1 MNTNIKNK
9 EAGFNYEFLDEFEAG
24 LALKGDEIKAIRAG
38 RVNLKGSYAKIFYS
52 DEKPE
57 VFLVGAHFYSKTVD
71 PYRTRKLLLKKKEIA
86 HLVGKVN
93 EKGLTLVPV
102 SIYITRGKAKLKLAV
117 GRGKKTF
124 DKRAQIKERE
134 EKRKLSRLLKSK

>member
-1 MNTNIKNK
+1 MINAHIPLYKF
-9 EAGFNYEFLDEFEAG
+9 AGDRPNYEPT
-24 LALKGDEIKAIRAG
+24 R
-38 RVNLKGSYAKIFYS
+38 S
-52 DEKPE
+52 
-57 VFLVGAHFYSKTVD
+57 
-71 PYRTRKLLLKKKEIA
+71 RKLLLKKKEIA